1 MKNQSVWPVLLLILL
16 PLASVGQS
24 ISKIQYDSLDYFL
37 KIGDTIEYYKC
48 LSRQAKIAAEKLKNK
63 AALDQLSTYLEP
75 VFTGVSKTYY
85 PRIRKTSS
93 IFASKYMRSF
103 GEYHQAEFYYLLAH
117 RYAVDSIL
125 LDDQAWYVENELMN
139 IYNRA
144 DEYEKAEY
152 FLNLTQNSLS
162 YQIQHSTNNK
172 EAKEFYSRLH
182 VNIGRL
188 EESKGQMEKAMAT
201 YKRGLV
207 LAREVN
213 TEKGIQG
220 NATNL
225 ADLAIQVDSLELAG
239 EMIGIAAL
247 AMDSLNDESD
257 YRERLASV
265 TSVQAKYCFKKAL
278 TNHDTSDAAACM
290 PMFCQAIDT
299 LNRYQGYRPSRE
311 VSKYLVEYA
320 DALLDIGMPD
330 AASQVLAEAL
340 NNILV
345 RPRSDE
351 EIPPQEILYRENTF
365 IQVFESYTRLFNLRY
380 QQTQD
385 SQYLT
390 KAIHALDN
398 AIYVNDL
405 ILNQVAD
412 DPSKLLAV
420 RTNKKLVHQELD
432 AVYTLYQKTR
442 APEYLDKAR
451 DLFNRSKSLLLEEK
465 IRQSQTVAHLT
476 EMEKRSLRDWQVK
489 LREAYQYQ
497 LDTRFRQDSL
507 SRVIFTLK
515 NAINEFLAVKEGQW
529 KKESIIE
536 SYLEYSVFE
545 DEVMAYFH
553 FDQIKGWTKLG
564 PKKDLDRLIAALN
577 AYLTSPLMDN
587 DQVLSELYQ
596 FLIAPL
602 TGYLP
607 DHFTVI
613 PDGVIGTIPFD
624 ILKDTT
630 GQMLIRH
637 HTVHYAHSY
646 TTLSDTTKREEPTY
660 EICLLAPEYS
670 EDRPDIS
677 ASRGSLYPL
686 KYNQMEIDSIAR
698 LYGQRASTPR
708 IEDDRTLLDSI
719 ASAEIFHFAGHAIV
733 NADGAFLALS
743 AKNIPDQQ
751 LTLEELSTLK
761 RGPRLVVLSACETGL
776 GQFEIGEGIRS
787 LGRSFAEAGTKASV
801 ISLWNVDDR
810 STSRIMTSF
819 YKNLLSG
826 YSVTEALRNAKLE
839 YISVSED
846 GMEHP
851 YFWAG
856 FVCTE

>member
-1 MKNQSVWPVLLLILL
+1 MKNQSVWPVLLLLLL

-37 KIGDTIEYYKC
+37 KIGDTIRYYQC

-75 VFTGVSKTYY
+75 VFPGVSKIHY
-85 PRIRKTSS
+85 PYIRKTSS

-103 GEYHQAEFYYLLAH
+103 GEYHQAEFYYRLAH
-117 RYAVDSIL
+117 RYALDSIL
-125 LDDQAWYVENELMN
+125 LDSQAWYVENELMN

-152 FLNLTQNSLS
+152 FLYLTENSLS
-162 YQIQHSTNNK
+162 YQIQHSKDTK
-172 EAKEFYSRLH
+172 QAKEFYSRLH

-290 PMFCQAIDT
+290 PMFRQAIDT
-299 LNRYQGYRPSRE
+299 LKLYQGSRPSRE
-311 VSKYLVEYA
+311 VAKYLVEYA
-320 DALLDIGMPD
+320 DALLDINMPD

-340 NNILV
+340 KNILV
-345 RPRSDE
+345 WPQRGE
-351 EIPPQEILYRENTF
+351 EMPPQGILYQENTF
-365 IQVFESYTRLFNLRY
+365 IQVFECYVRLFNLRY

-385 SQYLT
+385 SLYLT

-405 ILNQVAD
+405 ILDQVAD
-412 DPSKLLAV
+412 DPSKLVAV

-451 DLFNRSKSLLLEEK
+451 YLFNRSKSLILEEK

-476 EMEKRSLRDWQVK
+476 ETEKRTLRDWQVK
-489 LREAYQYQ
+489 LRQAYQHQ
-497 LDTRFRQDSL
+497 LDTLIRQDSL

-515 NAINEFLAVKEGQW
+515 NAINAFLAAKEGQW
-529 KKESIIE
+529 KKESIGG
-536 SYLEYSVFE
+536 SYLEYAIFE
-545 DEVMAYFH
+545 DEVMAYFQL
-553 FDQIKGWTKLG
+553 DEIKGWTTLG
-564 PKKDLDRLIAALN
+564 PKMDLDRLIAALN
-577 AYLTSPLMDN
+577 AYLSSPMMDN
-587 DQVLSELYQ
+587 DKVLTDLYKY
-596 FLIAPL
+596 LITPI

-607 DHFTVI
+607 DQITVI
-613 PDGVIGTIPFD
+613 PDGVIGLIPFD
-624 ILKDTT
+624 ILKDHT

-637 HTVHYAHSY
+637 HTIHYAHAY
-646 TTLSDTTKREEPTY
+646 TLLSDTTHQAERSNT
-660 EICLLAPEYS
+660 ICLMAPIYS
-670 EDRPDIS
+670 DGS
-677 ASRGSLYPL
+677 AIASNSRGSLYPL
-686 KYNQMEIDSIAR
+686 KYNRMEIDSISR
-698 LYGQRASTPR
+698 LYGQHARTLK
-708 IEDDRTLLDSI
+708 IENDQTLLDSI
-719 ASAEIFHFAGHAIV
+719 AAAGIFHFAGHAVI
-733 NADGAFLALS
+733 NGDGAFLALS
-743 AKNIPDQQ
+743 AEDRPDQR

-761 RGPRLVVLSACETGL
+761 RGPDLVVLSACETGL
-776 GQFEIGEGIRS
+776 GKLAVGEGIRS

-810 STSRIMTSF
+810 STSRIMVSF
-819 YKNLLSG
+819 YKYLLAG
-826 YSVTEALRNAKLE
+826 NPVAEALRKAKLE

-846 GMEHP
+846 GMDHP

-856 FVCTE
+856 FVCPE